1 MYQEINFDGLVGPTH
16 NYAGLS
22 FGNRASMRSRAAVS
36 NPQAAALQGLAK
48 MRIVAG
54 HGIRQAVLP
63 PLARPAFGTLRRLG
77 FTGAPAQVIEKA
89 YRTAPELLIACY
101 SASSMWSANAVTTA
115 PSLDAEDGRVHLTP
129 ANLVTNFHRS
139 LEADETAV
147 VWRAI
152 FADPERFIHHRPLPA
167 NLVLSD
173 EGAANHTRLASRHH
187 LPGIHLFVHGRTG
200 FAPLTEGRFPRR
212 QTLEA
217 GEAVARLH
225 ALPPERVIH
234 ARQNPAAIDAGA
246 FHNDVIA
253 TGNEHVFLFHHLA
266 FSDPAQVSKKLAQAY
281 AGVSDGGALCTR
293 EITRFGLD
301 DAVRSYFFNSQ
312 LLTLP
317 GGGMLLLAPEE
328 CRSIRPVAEAITE
341 LVADP
346 DCPIVQAQFV
356 DLRES
361 MLNGGGPACLRNRV
375 VLSEIEQASLSGR
388 VLFDRELDARLTSWI
403 KKRYRTALS
412 PDDLRDPQLPGE
424 IEAALDEL
432 THLLQL
438 GSIYPFQQTGA

>member
-22 FGNRASMRSRAAVS
+22 FGNRASMLSRAAVS

-63 PLARPAFGTLRRLG
+63 PLARPAFGALRRLG
-77 FTGAPAQVIEKA
+77 FSGTPGQVIDKA
-89 YRTAPELLIACY
+89 YHCAPELLVACY

-129 ANLVTNFHRS
+129 ANLVANFHRS
-139 LEADETAV
+139 LEADETATL
-147 VWRAI
+147 WRAI
-152 FADPERFIHHRPLPA
+152 FANPERFIHHAPLPA
-167 NLVLSD
+167 NLALSD
-173 EGAANHTRLASRHH
+173 EGAANHTRLASRHR

-200 FAPLTEGRFPRR
+200 FAPLTKGPFPRR

-217 GEAVARLH
+217 CEAVARLH

-234 ARQNPAAIDAGA
+234 ARQNPAAIDAGV

-253 TGNEHVFLFHHLA
+253 TGNERVFLFHHLA
-266 FSDPAQVSKKLAQAY
+266 FSDPAQVSKRLAQAY
-281 AGVSDGGALCTR
+281 AGVSDGSLCIR
-293 EITRFGLD
+293 EITGFGLD
-301 DAVRSYFFNSQ
+301 EAVHSYFFNSQ

-317 GGGMLLLAPEE
+317 GGTMLLLAPEE
-328 CRSIRPVAEAITE
+328 CRSIPPVAETIAA

-346 DCPIVQAQFV
+346 ECPITQVQFV
-356 DLRES
+356 NLRES
-361 MLNGGGPACLRNRV
+361 MRNGGGPACLRNRV
-375 VLSEIEQASLSGR
+375 VLSEIEQASLSGQII
-388 VLFDRELDARLTSWI
+388 FDQELDTALTSWI

-412 PDDLRDPQLPGE
+412 WDDLRDPQFPDE

-432 THLLQL
+432 TQLLRL